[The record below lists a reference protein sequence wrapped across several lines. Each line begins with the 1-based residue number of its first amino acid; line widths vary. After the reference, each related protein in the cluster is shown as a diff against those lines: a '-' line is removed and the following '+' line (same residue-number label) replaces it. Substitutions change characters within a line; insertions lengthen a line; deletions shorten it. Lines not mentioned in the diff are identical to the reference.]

1 MIINQNLDVIKDTYG
16 LDEGKTM
23 VSENVIRCL
32 RQGKSTS
39 YYDKKNRYVEVTAPV
54 ISEEKAV
61 TGVMLASVS
70 MDTVLDGIRMLRA
83 QGGAVLIVVFLVVL
97 SLGILVAGW
106 FVRPLGRITASIEN
120 VTEGYESEWLHVG
133 TFSETGQL
141 SDAFNKM
148 LGRLKQLN
156 DSREEFVSN
165 VSHELKT
172 PLTSM
177 KVLADSLLAQEN
189 VPIELYQ
196 EFMGDIA
203 KEIDREN
210 DIISD
215 LLTLVKMD
223 KTVQGLN
230 IRQININELLEAIL
244 KRLKPIADKKKIE
257 VVLESFRPVSAEIDE
272 MKLTLAIS
280 NLVENAIKY
289 NRPSGSVTVNI
300 HSAESAVLE
309 VTDTGIG
316 ISPENQEKIF
326 DPFYRVDKSRSR
338 AMGGAG
344 LGLALVSEIARQH
357 NGQVKVTQSSKKGST
372 IALILPE
379 STDY

>member
-1 MIINQNLDVIKDTYG
+1 MRFWLIVLFVVFGLIPCLASYVWTVKTSEQRAISVRTAEIQNQCTILSNQLNSYQYLTNPSSEVIDANLTQLTNIYNGRVMIINQNLDVIKDTYG

-141 SDAFNKM
+141 SDA
-148 LGRLKQLN
+148 GRFPACPGKC
-156 DSREEFVSN
+156 
-165 VSHELKT
+165 
-172 PLTSM
+172 
-177 KVLADSLLAQEN
+177 AD
-189 VPIELYQ
+189 
-196 EFMGDIA
+196 
-203 KEIDREN
+203 
-210 DIISD
+210 
-215 LLTLVKMD
+215 
-223 KTVQGLN
+223 
-230 IRQININELLEAIL
+230 
-244 KRLKPIADKKKIE
+244 
-257 VVLESFRPVSAEIDE
+257 
-272 MKLTLAIS
+272 
-280 NLVENAIKY
+280 
-289 NRPSGSVTVNI
+289 
-300 HSAESAVLE
+300 
-309 VTDTGIG
+309 
-316 ISPENQEKIF
+316 
-326 DPFYRVDKSRSR
+326 
-338 AMGGAG
+338 
-344 LGLALVSEIARQH
+344 
-357 NGQVKVTQSSKKGST
+357 
-372 IALILPE
+372 
-379 STDY
+379 